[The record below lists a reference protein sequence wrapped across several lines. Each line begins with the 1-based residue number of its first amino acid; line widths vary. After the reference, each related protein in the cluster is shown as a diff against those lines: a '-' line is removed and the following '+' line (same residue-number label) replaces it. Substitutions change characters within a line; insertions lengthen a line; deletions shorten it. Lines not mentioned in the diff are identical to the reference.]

1 MLNNKS
7 FYPTPASLVQKMV
20 YKIKGHPSK
29 VLEPSAGKGDL
40 VEGVSDRWKYNHGHK
55 PEICAIEIDPVLQA
69 TLRGNGHKLI
79 DTDFL
84 AYTGPDKF
92 DLIIM
97 NPPFDD
103 GDKHLLKALDI
114 MYRGQIIC
122 LLNAETL
129 RNPFSNERKLLVR
142 RLEEAGAEIEYIKN
156 AFISAERKT
165 DVEVALINI
174 IIDRKV
180 EDDLFADCDDHGARA
195 YQTVEEKHEVSTGKT
210 VTELVLEYDQVI
222 SVGTETIISFYRNY
236 KKVGKYLS
244 LNDVGGK
251 DRSYTSD
258 DLTTMMQNAINA
270 LLRSVRTDFW
280 RRTLDLKEVRS
291 RLTKKKQ
298 DEFEHALTAHCH
310 MDFTENNIRQFVLN
324 LIGSYEQIL
333 TDAVLDVFDMF
344 TIRHCYHGHVHE
356 KNVHMFNGWKTN
368 NAFKVGKRVVIP
380 GGRGERSFV
389 GWTGRWDLDYD
400 TGRMLDDFDKV
411 MSYFDGGKPYNSL
424 STSLKIAFER
434 GDSSGIESTYFRAT
448 CHKKGTI
455 HLTFLNEDILR
466 RFNVV
471 ACRGKGWLP
480 GDFGAKAYSH
490 LSIEER
496 AVVNSFEDE
505 KTYNQ
510 YVSVPLFG
518 NSSSSLLSL
527 PESMAMFQ
535 AEPDASV
542 DYRVAA

>member
-180 EDDLFADCDDHGARA
+180 EDDLFADCDDHGALA
-195 YQTVEEKHEVSTGKT
+195 YQTV
-210 VTELVLEYDQVI
+210 
-222 SVGTETIISFYRNY
+222 
-236 KKVGKYLS
+236 
-244 LNDVGGK
+244 
-251 DRSYTSD
+251 
-258 DLTTMMQNAINA
+258 
-270 LLRSVRTDFW
+270 
-280 RRTLDLKEVRS
+280 
-291 RLTKKKQ
+291 
-298 DEFEHALTAHCH
+298 
-310 MDFTENNIRQFVLN
+310 
-324 LIGSYEQIL
+324 
-333 TDAVLDVFDMF
+333 
-344 TIRHCYHGHVHE
+344 
-356 KNVHMFNGWKTN
+356 
-368 NAFKVGKRVVIP
+368 
-380 GGRGERSFV
+380 
-389 GWTGRWDLDYD
+389 
-400 TGRMLDDFDKV
+400 
-411 MSYFDGGKPYNSL
+411 
-424 STSLKIAFER
+424 
-434 GDSSGIESTYFRAT
+434 
-448 CHKKGTI
+448 
-455 HLTFLNEDILR
+455 
-466 RFNVV
+466 
-471 ACRGKGWLP
+471 
-480 GDFGAKAYSH
+480 
-490 LSIEER
+490 
-496 AVVNSFEDE
+496 
-505 KTYNQ
+505 
-510 YVSVPLFG
+510 
-518 NSSSSLLSL
+518 
-527 PESMAMFQ
+527 
-535 AEPDASV
+535 
-542 DYRVAA
+542 